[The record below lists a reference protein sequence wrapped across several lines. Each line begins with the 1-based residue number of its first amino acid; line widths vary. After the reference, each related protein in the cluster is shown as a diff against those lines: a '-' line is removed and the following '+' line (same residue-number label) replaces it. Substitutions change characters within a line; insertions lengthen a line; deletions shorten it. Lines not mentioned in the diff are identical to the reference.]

1 MRIAE
6 SASIFGAALSEKVR
20 SMSRLQRQAS
30 RPGHGAGHLVCE
42 FRREL
47 LGSNTLALQSAAISP
62 NIGQRF
68 LRRRDRIHR
77 ILDLRVDLITRE
89 PGLGFLPVGE

>member
-1 MRIAE
+1 MSRSGMRIAE

-20 SMSRLQRQAS
+20 SMSRLQRQAL
-30 RPGHGAGHLVCE
+30 RPGHGAGHLVRE

-62 NIGQRF
+62 NIGRRF
-68 LRRRDRIHR
+68 LRRRDRVDQ
-77 ILDLRVDLITRE
+77 ILY
-89 PGLGFLPVGE
+89 VGIS

>member
-1 MRIAE
+1 MHIALQ
-6 SASIFGAALSEKVR
+6 AYFGAALSEGSFNV
-20 SMSRLQRQAS
+20 RLQRQAS
-30 RPGHGAGHLVCE
+30 RPRDGAGHLVRE

-68 LRRRDRIHR
+68 LRRRDRVDQ
-77 ILDLRVDLITRE
+77 ILY
-89 PGLGFLPVGE
+89 VGIS